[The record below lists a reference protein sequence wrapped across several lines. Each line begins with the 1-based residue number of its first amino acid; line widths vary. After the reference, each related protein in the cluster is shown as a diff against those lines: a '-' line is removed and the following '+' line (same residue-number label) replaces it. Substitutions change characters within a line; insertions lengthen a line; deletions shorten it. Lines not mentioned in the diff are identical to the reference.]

1 MISYSLHPPKKQ
13 VLFAIIILLLAV
25 SGIFIT
31 NISYKWI
38 IILLVLIIGSINIF
52 KYYYY
57 YPQEIIIYQ
66 NNILWKYKGIVY
78 TPNCLPIISDHYI
91 SIKKNYWQWWLI
103 TSENIPNISF
113 NDIQRNFNRY
123 QNKTT

>member
-57 YPQEIIIYQ
+57 FPQEIIIYQ